1 MVATPL
7 GNLRDLTLRAV
18 DILGSADAIAAED
31 TRVTGVLL
39 RHFGIATRPISLHEH
54 NEAARAAEIVRELG
68 AGRSVALVSDA
79 GTPAIS
85 DPGARLVRAVRA
97 AGFPVVP
104 IPGACAAIA
113 AVSAAGL
120 AAERLL
126 FLGFL
131 PAAAKARRELLASVA
146 REPSALVIYEAPH
159 RVGAT
164 VAELGAALGG
174 DRSLVVAR
182 ELTKKFETITQMTLA
197 EAPEWF
203 AADPNRERGE
213 FVLLVDAP
221 AAPGP
226 PHPSNPRST
235 GVACSRRSSSSC
247 RRRALRESRPP
258 RPDCRATCSM
268 RRRSRS
274 SRRGARLPPPR
285 YTGTMS
291 PSPLVADPVAV
302 RTAPAGWDAR
312 LELAFERGGG
322 RTVLTTRRHVGP
334 LRVQK
339 SLHPEGPDVC
349 QAIVVHPPGGIV
361 GGDSLAIGIDAGV
374 GAHAQLTTPG
384 AAKWYRSA
392 GPVAHAATALRLA
405 AGAIVEW
412 LPQETILFDG
422 ARASIALRRRHRARR
437 DASSAGT

>member
-1 MVATPL
+1 MGEGGEAAGASEATAAQVAARLVAAPGTLYVVATPL

-54 NEAARAAEIVRELG
+54 NEAARAGEIVRELG

-131 PAAAKARRELLASVA
+131 PLAAKARRELLASVA

-174 DRSLVVAR
+174 DRLLVVAR

-203 AADPNRERGE
+203 AGDPNRERGE

-221 AAPGP
+221 AAPAAGP
-226 PHPSNPRST
+226 TQAAESLLDWRRLLAALVVELPPARAARVAAAATGLPRDMLY
-235 GVACSRRSSSSC
+235 AE
-247 RRRALRESRPP
+247 ALAIKPP
-258 RPDCRATCSM
+258 RR
-268 RRRSRS
+268 
-274 SRRGARLPPPR
+274 
-285 YTGTMS
+285 
-291 PSPLVADPVAV
+291 
-302 RTAPAGWDAR
+302 
-312 LELAFERGGG
+312 
-322 RTVLTTRRHVGP
+322 
-334 LRVQK
+334 
-339 SLHPEGPDVC
+339 
-349 QAIVVHPPGGIV
+349 
-361 GGDSLAIGIDAGV
+361 
-374 GAHAQLTTPG
+374 
-384 AAKWYRSA
+384 
-392 GPVAHAATALRLA
+392 
-405 AGAIVEW
+405 
-412 LPQETILFDG
+412 
-422 ARASIALRRRHRARR
+422 
-437 DASSAGT
+437 